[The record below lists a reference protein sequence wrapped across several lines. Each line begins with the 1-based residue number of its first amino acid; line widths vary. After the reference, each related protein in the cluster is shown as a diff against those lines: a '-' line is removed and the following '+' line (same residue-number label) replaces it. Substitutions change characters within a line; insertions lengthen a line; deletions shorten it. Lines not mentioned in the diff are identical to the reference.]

1 MLRQCGSIQRT
12 DLFQPRPV
20 LLFITNA
27 MIPLGKT
34 LPGEQGQLG
43 PKAGGEPDAEAERKR
58 FTPRE
63 AQITQIRVGFL
74 EMRNRRNPAVLQ
86 RF

>member
-1 MLRQCGSIQRT
+1 MLCQCGPIQRT

-20 LLFITNA
+20 LLFITDSV
-27 MIPLGKT
+27 ISLGKT
-34 LPGEQGQLG
+34 LPSEQGQLG
-43 PKAGGEPDAEAERKR
+43 PKAGGEPDAEAERER
-58 FTPRE
+58 FTSRE
-63 AQITQIRVGFL
+63 AKISQIRVGFL